1 MLASRRPVMVW
12 LKYGLLA
19 VAIFSTVIN
28 IHLIVKSFTHPYVYQ
43 KDIIQE
49 YLLARASQANSDPYL
64 PLPEL
69 ASIYLGEIPVPIL
82 THPTPHPPPVVLLSY
97 PFGLIRYELATIIW
111 FALEMVCI
119 SGSIYLLLKWQGVG
133 NIWVKTII
141 FSILSLGWEPLM
153 VEVVNGQLETI
164 LLIIFIGVWL
174 SLVNRKYILGG
185 VLLGILISIKLIG
198 WPILIFYALRKKW
211 QFVFSV
217 FITTIGANIISGA
230 VMGFDYLL
238 KYYLEVSQLVVSL
251 YRGFF
256 ANFSLFT
263 IGWRVFYGTGSSVR
277 IGIEAPPLYFSEIA
291 ARITSIF
298 IPFMFLVLCLWMAFR
313 NKHLDLVFIILISTS
328 LLVNPIV
335 WHHYLIIAVFPLILL
350 FRFLWD
356 HQHSKSEF
364 IVSVLVILLLFAS
377 RVQIRDLVYL
387 LGGELPGSNVSVQ
400 VSFWTSLI
408 TLEPILPL
416 LGMIWLSIRLNDR
429 HVSQPVSP

>member
-1 MLASRRPVMVW
+1 
-12 LKYGLLA
+12 
-19 VAIFSTVIN
+19 
-28 IHLIVKSFTHPYVYQ
+28 
-43 KDIIQE
+43 
-49 YLLARASQANSDPYL
+49 
-64 PLPEL
+64 
-69 ASIYLGEIPVPIL
+69 
-82 THPTPHPPPVVLLSY
+82 
-97 PFGLIRYELATIIW
+97 
-111 FALEMVCI
+111 
-119 SGSIYLLLKWQGVG
+119 
-133 NIWVKTII
+133 
-141 FSILSLGWEPLM
+141 
-153 VEVVNGQLETI
+153 
-164 LLIIFIGVWL
+164 
-174 SLVNRKYILGG
+174 
-185 VLLGILISIKLIG
+185 
-198 WPILIFYALRKKW
+198 LRKKW

-350 FRFLWD
+350 LRFLWD